1 MATKV
6 QDLKVMGV
14 IVGTCGAWDIM
25 DVLTVFVYDFVPN
38 ENYLHW
44 AAPEFQLDFEAG
56 TLETF
61 DDEGNVLESKNLL
74 SMLEPSGG

>member
-1 MATKV
+1 MATMV

-14 IVGTCGAWDIM
+14 IVGTSSAWDIM
-25 DVLTVFVYDFVPN
+25 DVLTVFVYGFVPN

-44 AAPEFQLDFEAG
+44 TASEFQLDFEAG

-61 DDEGNVLESKNLL
+61 DDEGNMLESKNLL